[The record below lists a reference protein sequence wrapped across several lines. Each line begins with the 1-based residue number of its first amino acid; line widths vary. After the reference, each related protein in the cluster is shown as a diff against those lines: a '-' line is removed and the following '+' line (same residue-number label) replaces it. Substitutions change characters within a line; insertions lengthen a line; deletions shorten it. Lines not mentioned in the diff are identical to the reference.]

1 LTLKTRLKTN
11 LNYRLL
17 LALPSA
23 MPQNQE
29 RKNKIDFTRV
39 FQPIQG
45 FHMAFSGAILTEG
58 FSQVSKDLRVARHPV
73 IN

>member
-1 LTLKTRLKTN
+1 
-11 LNYRLL
+11 
-17 LALPSA
+17 